1 MSDRAQVGINLLWL
15 VPGVVGGSAE
25 YATRQLEALAL
36 FPPDD
41 LDLTVFALRPFT
53 FAYPELAGAF
63 RTVSLRLD
71 GGVRPVRVGAESTW
85 LARASRR
92 RGLAL
97 VHHLGGRVPMVSPAP
112 SVVTIHDLQPLER
125 PRNFSL
131 VKRRFLARALPASAA
146 RARVVVTPSD
156 HVRRRVVELLHV
168 PDARTAAIP
177 APVPVRTVPVHRPTV
192 VPPAL
197 AALVDTRTPF
207 FLYPAIT
214 YTHKNHA
221 TLLDAVALLRR
232 DRPDV
237 RLVLTGGSGD
247 AEESVRA
254 RITGLGLGDAVL
266 RVGRVPRPVLDWLID
281 HAAAVVFPSTFE
293 GFGLPVIEAMA
304 SGCPVIAANATALPE
319 VLDGAG
325 VLVAPQDPNAWRDAM
340 AAQLGSS
347 RAAAAAAGRARAARF
362 AHQQIARELHAVYRR
377 GLDDGG
383 RCPNR

>member
-1 MSDRAQVGINLLWL
+1 
-15 VPGVVGGSAE
+15 
-25 YATRQLEALAL
+25 
-36 FPPDD
+36 
-41 LDLTVFALRPFT
+41 
-53 FAYPELAGAF
+53 
-63 RTVSLRLD
+63 
-71 GGVRPVRVGAESTW
+71 
-85 LARASRR
+85 
-92 RGLAL
+92 
-97 VHHLGGRVPMVSPAP
+97 
-112 SVVTIHDLQPLER
+112 
-125 PRNFSL
+125 
-131 VKRRFLARALPASAA
+131 
-146 RARVVVTPSD
+146 
-156 HVRRRVVELLHV
+156 LHV

-362 AHQQIARELHAVYRR
+362 AHQPIAPEQHAVYRR